1 MTRLTICIDGRP
13 ELLRL
18 LGRLA
23 GAEPDE
29 VQPSPA
35 SEARPTSPR
44 LTNREWEVAR
54 LVATGSTN
62 DEIAT
67 RMFISR
73 RTVEKHLDNIRS
85 KLGVTSRAKVMAW
98 TMRHDGWPTQ
108 SYAEK
113 YV

>member
-1 MTRLTICIDGRP
+1 MTRLVISIDGGP

-18 LGRLA
+18 LGLLA
-23 GAEPDE
+23 GGEPDQDE
-29 VQPSPA
+29 RPPHARAQPA
-35 SEARPTSPR
+35 GPR
-44 LTNREWEVAR
+44 LTTREWEVAR
-54 LVATGSTN
+54 LLATGSTN
-62 DEIAT
+62 DEIA
-67 RMFISR
+67 RQMVLSR

-108 SYAEK
+108 SYEEK